1 MSDKANERP
10 DDQKASTKAIERV
23 DPAPASSDTGDEP
36 SGEEYF
42 LFDEGHTA
50 RILTLDEV
58 AAVAEGT
65 YVPEGASTRGGPRQ
79 AGKVSSSPDGGD
91 EGVIL
96 ESFEFVTEGG
106 RVLTAD
112 EVMDIVEGRAEMP
125 D

>member
-1 MSDKANERP
+1 MTDEADEPP
-10 DDQKASTKAIERV
+10 DDRKASTKATERV
-23 DPAPASSDTGDEP
+23 GPAPALADADEP
-36 SGEEYF
+36 TGEEYF

-58 AAVAEGT
+58 
-65 YVPEGASTRGGPRQ
+65 GASTRGGPRQ
-79 AGKVSSSPDGGD
+79 AGKVSSSPDDGD
-91 EGVIL
+91 EGVTL

-112 EVMDIVEGRAEMP
+112 EVMDIVQGRAELP

>member
-1 MSDKANERP
+1 MTDKADGPP
-10 DDQKASTKAIERV
+10 DDGKVSVKATERV
-23 DPAPASSDTGDEP
+23 GPAPALADADEP
-36 SGEEYF
+36 TGEEYF

-65 YVPEGASTRGGPRQ
+65 YMPDTESKSRPRQ
-79 AGKVSSSPDGGD
+79 AGKVSSSPDDGG
-91 EGVIL
+91 EGVTL

-106 RVLTAD
+106 RVLTA
-112 EVMDIVEGRAEMP
+112 EELMDVIEGRAELP

>member
-1 MSDKANERP
+1 MTAEADAPP
-10 DDQKASTKAIERV
+10 DDRKASTKAIGRA
-23 DPAPASSDTGDEP
+23 DPAPASPDAGDDVT
-36 SGEEYF
+36 GEEYF

-50 RILTLDEV
+50 RILNPDEV
-58 AAVAEGT
+58 AALVEGR
-65 YVPEGASTRGGPRQ
+65 YVPDGASNSRPRQ
-79 AGKVSSSPDGGD
+79 ADKVDSTPDVGD

-112 EVMDIVEGRAEMP
+112 EVMDICEGRAEMP

>member
-1 MSDKANERP
+1 MTDKADEPP
-10 DDQKASTKAIERV
+10 DDRKASTKATERV
-23 DPAPASSDTGDEP
+23 GPAPALADADEP
-36 SGEEYF
+36 TGEEYF

-79 AGKVSSSPDGGD
+79 ADKVDSTPDAGD
-91 EGVIL
+91 EGVTL
-96 ESFEFVTEGG
+96 ESIEFVTEGG

>member
-1 MSDKANERP
+1 MTDEADGPP
-10 DDQKASTKAIERV
+10 DDGKVSTKATERA
-23 DPAPASSDTGDEP
+23 DPAAASPDAGNERT
-36 SGEEYF
+36 GEEYF

-50 RILTLDEV
+50 RILTPDEV

-65 YVPEGASTRGGPRQ
+65 YVPDGASKSRPRQ
-79 AGKVSSSPDGGD
+79 ADKVDSTPDVGD
-91 EGVIL
+91 EGVTL
-96 ESFEFVTEGG
+96 ESIEFVTEGG

>member
-1 MSDKANERP
+1 MTDKADEPP
-10 DDQKASTKAIERV
+10 DDGKVSVKATERA
-23 DPAPASSDTGDEP
+23 DPAPASPDAGNEP
-36 SGEEYF
+36 TGEEYF

-65 YVPEGASTRGGPRQ
+65 YVPEGASKSRPRQ
-79 AGKVSSSPDGGD
+79 ADKVDSTPDAGD
-91 EGVIL
+91 EGVTL
-96 ESFEFVTEGG
+96 ESIEFVTEGG

-112 EVMDIVEGRAEMP
+112 EVMDIVEGRAELP

>member
-1 MSDKANERP
+1 MTDEADEPP
-10 DDQKASTKAIERV
+10 DDRKASTKATERV
-23 DPAPASSDTGDEP
+23 GPAPALADADEP
-36 SGEEYF
+36 TGEEYF

-58 AAVAEGT
+58 AALAEGT
-65 YVPEGASTRGGPRQ
+65 YVPDGASKSRPRQ
-79 AGKVSSSPDGGD
+79 ADKVDSTPDVGD
-91 EGVIL
+91 EGVTL
-96 ESFEFVTEGG
+96 ESIEFVTEGG

>member
-1 MSDKANERP
+1 MSDEADGPP
-10 DDQKASTKAIERV
+10 DDRKVPVQATERV
-23 DPAPASSDTGDEP
+23 GPAPALADADEP
-36 SGEEYF
+36 TGEEYF

-65 YVPEGASTRGGPRQ
+65 YVPEGESMSRPRQ
-79 AGKVSSSPDGGD
+79 ADKVDSTPDVGEG
-91 EGVIL
+91 GVIL
-96 ESFEFVTEGG
+96 ESIEFVTEGG

-112 EVMDIVEGRAEMP
+112 EVMDIVEGRAELP

>member
-1 MSDKANERP
+1 MTDKAYGPP
-10 DDQKASTKAIERV
+10 DDGKVSVQATERV
-23 DPAPASSDTGDEP
+23 GPAPALADANEAT
-36 SGEEYF
+36 GEEYF

-58 AAVAEGT
+58 AAVPEGT
-65 YVPEGASTRGGPRQ
+65 YVPDGASKSRPRQ
-79 AGKVSSSPDGGD
+79 ADKVDSTPDVGD
-91 EGVIL
+91 EGVTL
-96 ESFEFVTEGG
+96 ESIEFVTEGG

>member
-1 MSDKANERP
+1 MTTRYRSTPRDP
-10 DDQKASTKAIERV
+10 TASPPNA
-23 DPAPASSDTGDEP
+23 GDEDI
-36 SGEEYF
+36 GEEYF
-42 LFDEGHTA
+42 LFDDGHTA

-65 YVPEGASTRGGPRQ
+65 YMPDTESKSRPRQ
-79 AGKVSSSPDGGD
+79 AGKVSSPPDAGD

-112 EVMDIVEGRAEMP
+112 EVMDIVEGRAEP
-125 D
+125 PE